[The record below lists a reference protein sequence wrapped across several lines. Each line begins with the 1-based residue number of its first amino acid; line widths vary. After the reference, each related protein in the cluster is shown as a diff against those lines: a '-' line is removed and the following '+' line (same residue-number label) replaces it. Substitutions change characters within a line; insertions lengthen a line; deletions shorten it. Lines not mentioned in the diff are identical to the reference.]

1 MPQIKI
7 LVETEIGSA
16 GTQPMRD
23 RLTHVY
29 KRGYLEIDSFK
40 PF

>member
-7 LVETEIGSA
+7 LVETEVSSA
-16 GTQPMRD
+16 GTQLIRD